1 MTNELLKNYF
11 ERTCSEQEA
20 ATVEK
25 WLTEPQNQQAFE
37 RFLESY
43 WQEHL
48 EEQSSV
54 SEPAMPKEISRGV
67 VRRYLPKLAAAAAVL
82 AFVIV
87 GSHYFLSE
95 KTGLQKTN
103 QTIAKA
109 IVKPEAI
116 DEHVGSNTM
125 NAHPEKIYVHQSKTK
140 QHDKKLSTLPPLV
153 RDSVVS
159 VDTVS
164 RETKPKSMKMT
175 QMSKVMINEVAL
187 NKLDSS
193 EQLKVLNQMALR
205 VSINN
210 ASFNEIAAIL
220 QTKYGIV
227 LELCNT
233 GQSDVAGKIYT
244 AHFQQVSFPELID
257 DMSKQ
262 MLFSYTITDKKT
274 VKVCFN

>member
-11 ERTCSEQEA
+11 ERTCSEREA
-20 ATVEK
+20 AIVEE
-25 WLTEPQNQQAFE
+25 WLMEPQNQQAFE

-48 EEQSSV
+48 DEQSSIPTV
-54 SEPAMPKEISRGV
+54 TAPKEVRKGI
-67 VRRYLPKLAAAAAVL
+67 VRRYLPRLAAAAVL
-82 AFVIV
+82 GFIIA
-87 GSHYFLSE
+87 GSYYFISE
-95 KTGLQKTN
+95 KTEPQKN
-103 QTIAKA
+103 NPAIAKT
-109 IVKPEAI
+109 IVKQEPI
-116 DEHVGSNTM
+116 DEHVVSNTLH
-125 NAHPEKIYVHQSKTK
+125 AYPQKINVHQSKTK
-140 QHDKKLSTLPPLV
+140 QHDKKALSEPALV
-153 RDSVVS
+153 KDSVVTA
-159 VDTVS
+159 DTVS
-164 RETKPKSMKMT
+164 REPKPKSVKMT
-175 QMSKVMINEVAL
+175 PMGKVMINEVAL

-227 LELCNT
+227 LELCET
-233 GQSDVAGKIYT
+233 GKPDVAGKMYT
-244 AHFQQVSFPELID
+244 AHFQQVSFPDLID

-274 VKVCFN
+274 VKICFN